1 MLQSNQKLSEQLTH
15 LTLVNRQEL
24 SAGTTLN
31 GNQKQH
37 LFNGSTVQTLSD
49 SKGRKVFCYKS
60 TLGPFF
66 KSF

>member
-31 GNQKQH
+31 GKPKTALIQW
-37 LFNGSTVQTLSD
+37 
-49 SKGRKVFCYKS
+49 
-60 TLGPFF
+60 
-66 KSF
+66 